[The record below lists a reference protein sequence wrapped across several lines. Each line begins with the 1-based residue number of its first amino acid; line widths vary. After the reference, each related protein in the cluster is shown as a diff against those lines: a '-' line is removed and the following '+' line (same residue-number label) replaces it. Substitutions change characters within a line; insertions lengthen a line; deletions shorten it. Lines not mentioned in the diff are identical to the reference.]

1 MIGYHFLKLSWMPDG
16 LITKNFGGCC
26 LMLLIFRSVRRPT
39 GSGFHRR
46 VSLPAAKIWT
56 ASFYDS
62 CTKLLSKLLSANN
75 RISDFDNW
83 FCMLIDNDVPTFVLC
98 QRIYL
103 HEYDT
108 LFQEVSGLI
117 NNEEQLDYIFSKFC
131 MGRKCFSTSRLK
143 W

>member
-1 MIGYHFLKLSWMPDG
+1 LDARWINNEEFWR
-16 LITKNFGGCC
+16 
-26 LMLLIFRSVRRPT
+26 LMCNAFNFRSVRRPT

-46 VSLPAAKIWT
+46 VSLPAAKIWN

-62 CTKLLSKLLSANN
+62 CTKLLSKLPSATN
-75 RISDFDNW
+75 RTSDFDNW
-83 FCMLIDNDVPTFVLC
+83 FCMLIITMCLRGSCD